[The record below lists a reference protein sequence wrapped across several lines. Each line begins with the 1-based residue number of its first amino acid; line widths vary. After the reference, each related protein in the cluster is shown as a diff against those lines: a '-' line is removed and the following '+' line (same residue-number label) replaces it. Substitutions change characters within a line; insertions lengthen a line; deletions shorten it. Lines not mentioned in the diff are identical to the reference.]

1 MIKFFRKIRQNLL
14 SEGKTGKYLKYAIG
28 EIILVVIGILIAL
41 SINNWNDQ
49 RNQKLAQTQQL
60 KSIKSELILG
70 QKNLDIILQRI
81 DMHSNNI
88 DSLIIMMRDS
98 MPNSFKVSGELLGS
112 TIMWRTTDVSIN
124 TLNSMIASRT
134 LNQLTNEELRV
145 KLANLPSIQTDL
157 TEDEI
162 MVRDWS
168 ENHMLPF
175 LAKIGL
181 VGEAYSNRYGFKD
194 IISRRSTIADF
205 ADVTP
210 TEEFIGMLTVRRVH
224 FAYTQVQLPILKN
237 YIEELVQ
244 LINKELKYK

>member
-124 TLNSMIASRT
+124 TLNSMIASGT

-205 ADVTP
+205 TDVTP

>member
-14 SEGKTGKYLKYAIG
+14 MENKTGKYFKYAIG
-28 EIILVVIGILIAL
+28 EIVLVVIGILIAL
-41 SINNWNDQ
+41 SINNWND
-49 RNQKLAQTQQL
+49 RRKQKLSQTEQL
-60 KSIKSELILG
+60 KSIKSELTLG
-70 QKNLDIILQRI
+70 LKNLDIILRRI
-81 DMHSNNI
+81 DLHSNNI
-88 DSLIIMMRDS
+88 DSLIIMMKDS
-98 MPNSFKVSGELLGS
+98 IPNSFEVSGELLGS

-124 TLNSMIASRT
+124 TLNSMIASGT

-145 KLANLPSIQTDL
+145 KLANLPAIQSDL

-168 ENHMLPF
+168 ENHMVPF

-181 VGEAYSNRYGFKD
+181 AGEAYSNRYGFKD
-194 IISRRSTIADF
+194 ITSQRSTIADF
-205 ADVTP
+205 ANVTP

-237 YIEELVQ
+237 YVEELVQ
-244 LINKELKYK
+244 LINKDLKYK

>member
-1 MIKFFRKIRQNLL
+1 MIPFFRKIRYRLAKDNQFF
-14 SEGKTGKYLKYAIG
+14 KYSRYAIG
-28 EIILVVIGILIAL
+28 EIVLVVIGILIAL
-41 SINNWNDQ
+41 QINTWNDQ
-49 RNQKLAQTQQL
+49 RKQNLAQTEQL

-70 QKNLDIILQRI
+70 LKNLDIILQKT

-124 TLNSMIASRT
+124 TLNSMIASGT

-168 ENHMLPF
+168 ENHMVPF

-181 VGEAYSNRYGFKD
+181 VGEAYSNRYGFKE
-194 IISRRSTIADF
+194 ITSRNSTVSDF
-205 ADVTP
+205 ANITP

-237 YIEELVQ
+237 YIEEIVQ
-244 LINKELKYK
+244 LINIDLKYK